1 MQSWKTDLES
11 KKRSKIAVALAD
23 PSEDSELFENW
34 EAALTEENE
43 KNAPLAIAN
52 GHTNNTNS
60 KQMENATNMVK
71 NLHIGSR
78 EVEKDEEDD
87 DEMEKDAVM
96 VDAEEEDSTVNGK
109 ASPAKP
115 PTSDLAGDVENEAI
129 LA

>member
-1 MQSWKTDLES
+1 
-11 KKRSKIAVALAD
+11 
-23 PSEDSELFENW
+23 
-34 EAALTEENE
+34 
-43 KNAPLAIAN
+43 
-52 GHTNNTNS
+52 
-60 KQMENATNMVK
+60 MVK

-115 PTSDLAGDVENEAI
+115 PTSDLAGDVKNEAI